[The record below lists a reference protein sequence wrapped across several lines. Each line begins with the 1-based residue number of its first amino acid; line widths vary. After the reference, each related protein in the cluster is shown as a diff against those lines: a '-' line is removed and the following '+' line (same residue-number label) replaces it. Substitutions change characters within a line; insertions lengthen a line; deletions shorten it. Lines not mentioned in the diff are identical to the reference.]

1 MWVGSHSESLLAG
14 QVSIMQRG
22 GGVEQIIL
30 ETANVNTDIDNV
42 NYFLTNLF
50 IGSGTTIISE

>member
-22 GGVEQIIL
+22 DGVEQIIL
-30 ETANVNTDIDNV
+30 ETANVNTDNV
-42 NYFLTNLF
+42 NYFLTNQF
-50 IGSGTTIISE
+50 IGSGSTIISK